1 MPTSGEVADIAK
13 HETPLIVDTAGTT
26 KKGLYSMGADENS
39 MLLDVACGRNGSGD
53 EPVPKSRRTDKDGG
67 GSAGGAD
74 GDGDARGEYEG
85 CRDAESLTPLHHA
98 LPYGSQFRDT
108 TSSAG
113 HAWVNADIRDDE
125 QVKHAVA
132 QV

>member
-1 MPTSGEVADIAK
+1 MGCTRWTRTSIRCCWTSNEAAAAWESSQLQNPDERTRTAEIQSVERTEMATHVANTRA
-13 HETPLIVDTAGTT
+13 VRA
-26 KKGLYSMGADENS
+26 
-39 MLLDVACGRNGSGD
+39 
-53 EPVPKSRRTDKDGG
+53 
-67 GSAGGAD
+67 
-74 GDGDARGEYEG
+74 
-85 CRDAESLTPLHHA
+85 AESLTPLHQV

-125 QVKHAVA
+125 QVKNAVA